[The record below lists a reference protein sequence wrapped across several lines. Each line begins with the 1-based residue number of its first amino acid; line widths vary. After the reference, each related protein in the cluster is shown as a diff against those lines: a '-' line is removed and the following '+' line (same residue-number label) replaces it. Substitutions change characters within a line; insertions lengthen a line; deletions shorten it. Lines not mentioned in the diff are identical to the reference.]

1 MPWGT
6 IRDQLDRREIS
17 GAFIVKITLLVTL
30 GVAVVA
36 LSAVAVNQT
45 SSQQGSSVR
54 PGPIPTFTTLAAPD
68 GAQSTLPTAVF
79 LGDSYT
85 HGTGASTPAL
95 RWSSLVANAKGWTEA
110 DAGLGGTGYATTS
123 SVNGCG
129 KDYCPTYVERV
140 GEIVASSPSV
150 VVVSGGQNDGT
161 LLSSDPETVKA
172 AVDAT
177 YSTLRAG
184 LPDAEIVAVGPSA
197 PGTLPAT
204 LIEFDGWV
212 HTAADA
218 VGATYVS
225 LIDPPVIVPEMVL
238 PDGGHV
244 DDSGHQAIADR
255 ILGILPA
262 S

>member
-1 MPWGT
+1 MPWGI

-17 GAFIVKITLLVTL
+17 GAFLVKILSLVTL
-30 GVAVVA
+30 GVAVVV
-36 LSAVAVNQT
+36 LSAAAVNHAG
-45 SSQQGSSVR
+45 SQRDSNAR
-54 PGPIPTFTTLAAPD
+54 PRPIPTFTTLAAPD
-68 GAQSTLPTAVF
+68 GAQNSIPTAAF

-95 RWSSLVANAKGWTEA
+95 RWSSLVADAKGWTEA
-110 DAGLGGTGYATTS
+110 NAGLGGTGYATTS

-129 KDYCPTYVERV
+129 KDYCPTYLERV

-150 VVVSGGQNDGT
+150 VVVSGGQNDRT
-161 LLSSDPETVKA
+161 LLSSDPEAVKA

-177 YSTLRAG
+177 YSSLRAG

-197 PGTLPAT
+197 PGTAPAS

-244 DDSGHQAIADR
+244 DDSGHRAIADR
-255 ILGILPA
+255 IMGILPA
-262 S
+262 N